1 MIHDKT
7 KQTNQAQLERYVSNF
22 LDLDKINI

>member
-1 MIHDKT
+1 MLHYKT
-7 KQTNQAQLERYVSNF
+7 KQTNEAQLERYVSNF